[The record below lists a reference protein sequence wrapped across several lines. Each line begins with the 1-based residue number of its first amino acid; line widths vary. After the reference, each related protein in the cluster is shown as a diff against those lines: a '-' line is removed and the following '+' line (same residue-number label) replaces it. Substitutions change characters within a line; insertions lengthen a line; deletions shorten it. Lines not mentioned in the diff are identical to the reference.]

1 MFHNKLILDDLN
13 IATQRRGSPPYNNFL
28 YAICLFCITICSSME
43 KKGGGQPSS
52 AYESVSKVQNCEGT
66 TPAVEA

>member
-28 YAICLFCITICSSME
+28 YAICLFCITICSSM
-43 KKGGGQPSS
+43 KKRGGANPHQPMR
-52 AYESVSKVQNCEGT
+52 VCQKSKIARVPRQR
-66 TPAVEA
+66 